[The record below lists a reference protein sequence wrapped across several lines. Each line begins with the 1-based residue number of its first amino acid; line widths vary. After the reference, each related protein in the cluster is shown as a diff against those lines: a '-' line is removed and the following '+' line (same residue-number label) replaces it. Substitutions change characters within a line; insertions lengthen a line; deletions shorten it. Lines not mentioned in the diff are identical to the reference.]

1 METPSNLE
9 QEIADIEQRLAEKK
23 AALQEAQGAV
33 APEAVSDKNVLH
45 EVVGEKIQE
54 MLPSAPS
61 INSGQAST
69 GQTLPVTPVPP
80 ALPSAHAPSYLSS
93 DLKDAVQQLV
103 NIAFTDGLT
112 SAIKAVHKLNN
123 PALLDA
129 FHDVLVDQLYDTLI
143 ERGKLEK
150 I

>member
-9 QEIADIEQRLAEKK
+9 QEIADIEKRLAEKK
-23 AALQEAQGAV
+23 AAFQEAQGEI

-45 EVVGEKIQE
+45 EVVGEKIQK
-54 MLPSAPS
+54 MAPLASA
-61 INSGQAST
+61 
-69 GQTLPVTPVPP
+69 GQTLPVTPALP
-80 ALPSAHAPSYLSS
+80 ALPSAHAPSYLSG
-93 DLKDAVQQLV
+93 DLKETVQQLV
-103 NIAFTDGLT
+103 NIAFTDSLT

-143 ERGKLEK
+143 ERGKLER

>member
-1 METPSNLE
+1 METSSNLE
-9 QEIADIEQRLAEKK
+9 QEIADIEKRLAEKK
-23 AALQEAQGAV
+23 AAFRQAQGEI
-33 APEAVSDKNVLH
+33 APEAVSDKNVLR

-54 MLPSAPS
+54 MAPAASA
-61 INSGQAST
+61 
-69 GQTLPVTPVPP
+69 GQTLPVTPAPLPP
-80 ALPSAHAPSYLSS
+80 PSAQAPSYLSG
-93 DLKDAVQQLV
+93 DLKGAVQQLV
-103 NIAFTDGLT
+103 NIAFTDSLT

-129 FHDVLVDQLYDTLI
+129 FHDVLADQLYDTLV